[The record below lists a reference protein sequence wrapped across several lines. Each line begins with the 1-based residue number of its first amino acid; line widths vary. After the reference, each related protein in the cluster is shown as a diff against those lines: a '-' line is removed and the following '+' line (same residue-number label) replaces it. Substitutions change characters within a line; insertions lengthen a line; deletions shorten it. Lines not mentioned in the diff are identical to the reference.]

1 MQDSLCHGPSHYRAK
16 TGTSATRSSGHIWV
30 FSTAGAME
38 TLQNDQR
45 IWPNVWLRSIFT
57 EEGETGWRTCGK
69 RSCSQRMH
77 LACSICRS
85 HASPADGTA
94 MQSMKSSTTSAAPSS
109 LKSRHQMHRKI
120 PSEISDSTVRA
131 LRGFCVSRNGDQ
143 ISIIPFSSF
152 GIGSAIRRSTR
163 ANARPRPVQP
173 TSR

>member
-1 MQDSLCHGPSHYRAK
+1 MAD
-16 TGTSATRSSGHIWV
+16 
-30 FSTAGAME
+30 
-38 TLQNDQR
+38 
-45 IWPNVWLRSIFT
+45 LRK
-57 EEGETGWRTCGK
+57 EE
-69 RSCSQRMH
+69 
-77 LACSICRS
+77 LF
-85 HASPADGTA
+85 PADAFGLFYLQITRI
-94 MQSMKSSTTSAAPSS
+94 PGEWH
-109 LKSRHQMHRKI
+109 RHAEYEIFYHVHSKI